1 MANLLRIGPVGRTDG
16 PDFCA
21 DCLLK
26 LFCLII
32 MWWFELLGGN
42 GPFCFEMVYQLQLRG
57 EEVSVLETELSRK
70 TICSSVSSHPVR
82 NMPVAE
88 FQDSIEDEKKSP
100 QVKPPPK

>member
-1 MANLLRIGPVGRTDG
+1 MANLLRIGPIDRADG

-26 LFCLII
+26 LLCLIII
-32 MWWFELLGGN
+32 MWWFELLRGN

-70 TICSSVSSHPVR
+70 TICSSVSSPSG
-82 NMPVAE
+82 AE
-88 FQDSIEDEKKSP
+88 HASG
-100 QVKPPPK
+100 